1 MITRGLWLALG
12 LASVGL
18 GVAGAVLPLLPTTP
32 FLLLAA
38 FAFARSSPRLHAWL
52 TTHPQFGALI
62 DDWRR
67 HGAIGRR
74 TKRVTVGLMV
84 AMLAAGWLAGLSIL
98 LLGVQAAVLGCMAAF
113 ILTRPDTPCPS
124 SADN

>member
-1 MITRGLWLALG
+1 MIARGLWLALG
-12 LASVGL
+12 LVSIAL

-52 TTHPQFGALI
+52 TNHPRFGPLI

-74 TKRVTVGLMV
+74 TKRVTIAVMALM
-84 AMLAAGWLAGLSIL
+84 LTAGWLAGLSIL
-98 LLGVQAAVLGCMAAF
+98 LLGVQAAVLGCVAAF
-113 ILTRPDTPCPS
+113 ILTRPDTPCS
-124 SADN
+124 SRLEN